1 MLKTYLCKLV
11 ASLLLLSVVTLPV
24 KAEQGEKQPVPEQI
38 KVKIIK
44 LGVGAKATIIL
55 KDGAKT
61 KGYIS
66 QSAEDDFVMRDRKT
80 NAATTIRYADVLKVE
95 SNKGHSTARNIA
107 IGVGIGVGAFLALI
121 AITLAHL
128 D

>member
-1 MLKTYLCKLV
+1 MLKTYLCNLV
-11 ASLLLLSVVTLPV
+11 AGSLLLGAVALPV
-24 KAEQGEKQPVPEQI
+24 TAQQVDKQPVTEQI

-55 KDGAKT
+55 KDGTKT

-121 AITLAHL
+121 AIAFAHL